1 MTFDKIYLFDTFVAA
16 RQYYQA
22 DDVWRSLEVGSG
34 LAMKAEPGNPV
45 DSFAVS
51 LWAEF
56 GGKGYKIGYLPRTDN
71 EVVAAMLA
79 MGWEDAFDCVISR
92 LDGSAPY
99 ERQIGITI
107 RVLRRKEADTNPH
120 S

>member
-1 MTFDKIYLFDTFVAA
+1 MTFDKIYLLDTFVAG

-22 DDVWRSLEVGSG
+22 VDVWRSLEVGG
-34 LAMKAEPGNPV
+34 RLEMKAEPANPA

-56 GGKGYKIGYLPRTDN
+56 GGNEYKIGYLPRTAN
-71 EVVAAMLA
+71 EIVATMLA

-99 ERQIGITI
+99 ERQIGVTI
-107 RVLRRKEADTNPH
+107 RILRREA
-120 S
+120 